1 MGCGAS
7 STKGGAAAG
16 PKPATAAQPTT
27 EKKSNLNPVSSSGS
41 NGTSRT
47 ASDIQKPQ
55 QQPPQCSACIGSQKA
70 AAASP
75 PPPAVAPKESAPPA
89 SAPGKSA
96 PAPAV
101 ATGSRPGTPPK
112 SADPVSKTAASPA
125 PTDTSSRPVL
135 QIPKLAAGTALSCLT
150 PPPPPE
156 PCASELSDDT
166 LEHVRHLASGD
177 GSTAAAAA
185 HVRQLLCTASPPI
198 QALLDAGAAAALVRC
213 LKHGTSEAK
222 LDAAWS
228 LTNIAASP
236 VFSHVEALYKVE
248 AHIALLAI
256 LGVPPGQGTRS
267 VSGSGGI
274 GQVLAAAAAAA
285 AAAANGGVAEG
296 TASAGAVATAAAAA
310 AASPAL
316 RLQALWALANIA
328 GVIHPDYKTQT
339 LAVEI
344 LEVGAL
350 GAVMSIMEA
359 ESTATCGREP
369 VSASGSGS
377 GSSANAMLRCAAW
390 CLHNLAKHKREK
402 EMVDVILLATQLLL
416 NCPDLEVLTCVA
428 WVLAYL
434 GSNEDNKSHLKQA
447 LPALPR
453 LVPWVR
459 EASSTLANPSLLC
472 VGTMCTGY
480 MRALDYSS
488 EVVEAGGVP
497 AFLSYLRKGNEA
509 GRRDM
514 VMDALFALSN
524 VAGANN
530 ATVQALL
537 EAGAFA
543 EVVSLLRTVG
553 DDEEVRMECLYVL
566 TNAWDPLVG
575 VEVATVQKLFESG
588 ILEELHEQLDS
599 SAPAARLDLLL
610 KGLTDG
616 LKRGQMLMTYTASM
630 MLVELGQE
638 AAAAAPPPVNPVV
651 ELYGRLGTV
660 KRIQALNSHPDSEV
674 ATKANGIL
682 TVLKFMS

>member
-7 STKGGAAAG
+7 STKGSAAAG
-16 PKPATAAQPTT
+16 PKPPTAAQPTT
-27 EKKSNLNPVSSSGS
+27 EKKSGLSPVSSSGS
-41 NGTSRT
+41 NGTCRT

-55 QQPPQCSACIGSQKA
+55 PQQQPQCSASSGSQKA

-75 PPPAVAPKESAPPA
+75 LPPPVAPKESAPPA

-96 PAPAV
+96 PAPA
-101 ATGSRPGTPPK
+101 AGTGSRPGTPPK
-112 SADPVSKTAASPA
+112 PADPVSKAAASPA

-156 PCASELSDDT
+156 PSAAELSDDT
-166 LEHVRHLASGD
+166 LEHVRHMASGD
-177 GSTAAAAA
+177 GGTAAAAA

-198 QALLDAGAAAALVRC
+198 QALLDAGTAAALVRC
-213 LKHGTSEAK
+213 LKDGPSEAK

-256 LGVPPGQGTRS
+256 LGVPPGRGTRS

-274 GQVLAAAAAAA
+274 GQVL
-285 AAAANGGVAEG
+285 
-296 TASAGAVATAAAAA
+296 AAAAA

-339 LAVEI
+339 LAAEI

-359 ESTATCGREP
+359 EYTATCGRES
-369 VSASGSGS
+369 VSASGSRS
-377 GSSANAMLRCAAW
+377 GSSANAALRCAAW

-402 EMVDVILLATQLLL
+402 EMVDVIPLATQLLL

-434 GSNEDNKSHLKQA
+434 GSSEDNKSHLKQA

-566 TNAWDPLVG
+566 TNAYDPLVG
-575 VEVATVQKLFESG
+575 VEVTTVQKLFESG
-588 ILEELHEQLDS
+588 ILEELDKQLDS

-660 KRIQALNSHPDSEV
+660 HRIQALNSHPDSEV